1 MSQWLAAAFRWFRSA
16 FAENA
21 GLKAV
26 SLVFAI
32 GLFVYLHRAEEAFDR
47 TFPVGVFSQKPPDDA
62 NRQLMTPI
70 PPNIYVTLRGSAHSL
85 ELLMREDPPLIE
97 LDLRDGE
104 RQVVRFDAAML
115 ELPRGVEVLMFDP
128 PSIQLEWQD
137 VVTRSIP
144 VQAALTG
151 TPAEGYVVSGQPL
164 VSPGEVLVKGPKR
177 VVEVMQ
183 FARLA
188 AFDVTGLT
196 EGEYRRPI
204 AIDAPPPR
212 VRYVGLAN
220 TTVTVKIAR
229 RVSEA
234 KFERL
239 GVEVIG
245 VTSGV
250 TNPRQVE
257 VTVVGAPEVVRALR
271 AEQIVPRADLA
282 AAKIDPK
289 KQPHGSA
296 VVPVVV
302 DVANAE
308 THVQPPTVTVK
319 W

>member
-1 MSQWLAAAFRWFRSA
+1 MSQVLAAAFRWFRAA
-16 FAENA
+16 FTENA

-47 TFPVGVFSQKPPDDA
+47 TFPVGIFSQKPPDDA
-62 NRQLMTPI
+62 NRELMTQI
-70 PPNIYVTLRGSAHSL
+70 PPNIYVTLRGSAHAL
-85 ELLMREDPPLIE
+85 EQLMREDPPLIE
-97 LDLRDGE
+97 LDLRDGNT
-104 RQVVRFDAAML
+104 QVVRFEAEML
-115 ELPRGVEVLMFDP
+115 DLPRGVEVLMFDP
-128 PSIQLEWQD
+128 PTIQLEWQD
-137 VVTRSIP
+137 VVSRSIP

-151 TPAEGYVVSGQPL
+151 TPADGYVVSGQP
-164 VSPGEVLVKGPKR
+164 VVTPREVLVKGPKR

-212 VRYVGLAN
+212 VRYVGLTS
-220 TTVTVKIAR
+220 TTVSVKITR

-245 VTSGV
+245 VTNGV
-250 TNPRQVE
+250 ANPRQVE
-257 VTVVGAPEVVRALR
+257 VTVIGPPEVVRALR

-282 AAKIDPK
+282 AAKVDPK
-289 KQPHGSA
+289 KQSHGSA
-296 VVPVVV
+296 VVPVTV

-308 THVQPPTVTVK
+308 AHVQPPSVTVK

>member
-1 MSQWLAAAFRWFRSA
+1 VNRLLAAAFRWLRAA
-16 FAENA
+16 FTENSR
-21 GLKAV
+21 LKAV

-32 GLFVYLHRAEEAFDR
+32 GLFVYLNRAEEEFDR
-47 TFPVGVFSQKPPDDA
+47 TFPVGVFSQKPPDSA
-62 NRQLMTPI
+62 NRELMTQI
-70 PPNIYVTLRGSAHSL
+70 PPNIYVTLRGSSHAL
-85 ELLMREDPPLIE
+85 EQLMREDPPLIE

-104 RQVVRFDAAML
+104 TQVVRFDETMF

-128 PSIQLEWQD
+128 PTIQLEWQD
-137 VVTRSIP
+137 VVSRSIP

-164 VSPGEVLVKGPKR
+164 VSPREVVVEGPKR

-212 VRYVGLAN
+212 VHYVGLAN
-220 TTVTVKIAR
+220 ITVNVKIAR

-245 VTSGV
+245 VSNGV

-257 VTVVGAPEVVRALR
+257 VTVVGPPEVVRALR

-296 VVPVVV
+296 VVPVTV
-302 DVANAE
+302 DVGNAE
-308 THVQPPTVTVK
+308 THIQPPTVTVK

>member
-1 MSQWLAAAFRWFRSA
+1 
-16 FAENA
+16 
-21 GLKAV
+21 
-26 SLVFAI
+26 
-32 GLFVYLHRAEEAFDR
+32 
-47 TFPVGVFSQKPPDDA
+47 VGVFSQKPSDSA
-62 NRQLMTPI
+62 NRELMTQI
-70 PPNIYVTLRGSAHSL
+70 PPNIYVTLRGSAHAL
-85 ELLMREDPPLIE
+85 EQLMREDPPLIE
-97 LDLRDGE
+97 LDLRDGNT
-104 RQVVRFDAAML
+104 QVVRFDETMF

-128 PSIQLEWQD
+128 PTIQLEWQD
-137 VVTRSIP
+137 VVSRSIP

-164 VSPGEVLVKGPKR
+164 VNPREVVVEGPKR

-212 VRYVGLAN
+212 VHYVGLGN
-220 TTVTVKIAR
+220 ITVNVKIAR

-245 VTSGV
+245 AANGV
-250 TNPRQVE
+250 ANPRQVE
-257 VTVVGAPEVVRALR
+257 VTVIGPPEVVRALR

-282 AAKIDPK
+282 AAKIDPT

-296 VVPVVV
+296 IVPVTV
-302 DVANAE
+302 DVAAAE
-308 THVQPPTVTVK
+308 THIQPPTVTVK

>member
-1 MSQWLAAAFRWFRSA
+1 MNRLLAALFHSLRAAFS
-16 FAENA
+16 ENA

-32 GLFVYLHRAEEAFDR
+32 GLFVYLHRAEEQFDR
-47 TFPVGVFSQKPPDDA
+47 TFPVGVFSQKPPESA
-62 NRQLMTPI
+62 NRELMTQI
-70 PPNIYVTLRGSAHSL
+70 PPNIYVTLRGSAHAL
-85 ELLMREDPPLIE
+85 EQLMREDPPLVEI
-97 LDLRDGE
+97 DLRDGNA
-104 RQVVRFDAAML
+104 RAVTFSAGML
-115 ELPRGVEVLMFDP
+115 DLPRGVEVLMFDP
-128 PSIQLEWQD
+128 PTIQLEWQD

-144 VQAALTG
+144 VQASLTG
-151 TPAEGYVVSGQPL
+151 TPAPGYVVSGQPL
-164 VSPGEVLVKGPKR
+164 VDPREVVVRGPKR
-177 VVEVMQ
+177 VVEVQQ

-196 EGEYRRPI
+196 QGEYRRPI

-212 VRYVGLAN
+212 VHYVGLTNIA
-220 TTVTVKIAR
+220 VTVKIAR

-239 GVEVIG
+239 GVEVLG
-245 VTSGV
+245 VSNGV
-250 TNPRQVE
+250 VNPRQVE
-257 VTVVGAPEVVRALR
+257 VTVVGPPETVRALR

-289 KQPHGSA
+289 KQAHGSA
-296 VVPVVV
+296 VVPVTV

>member
-1 MSQWLAAAFRWFRSA
+1 MSQVLAAAFRWFRAA
-16 FAENA
+16 FTENA

-62 NRQLMTPI
+62 NRELMTQI
-70 PPNIYVTLRGSAHSL
+70 PPNIYVTLRGSSHAL
-85 ELLMREDPPLIE
+85 EQLMRDDPPLIE
-97 LDLRDGE
+97 LDLRDGTT
-104 RQVVRFDAAML
+104 QVVRFEAEML
-115 ELPRGVEVLMFDP
+115 DLPRGVEVLMFDP
-128 PSIQLEWQD
+128 PTIQLEWQD

-151 TPAEGYVVSGQPL
+151 TPAEGYVVSGQP
-164 VSPGEVLVKGPKR
+164 VVTPREVLVKGPKR

-212 VRYVGLAN
+212 VRYVGLTN
-220 TTVTVKIAR
+220 ITVSVKIAR

-245 VTSGV
+245 VTNGV
-250 TNPRQVE
+250 ANPRQVE
-257 VTVVGAPEVVRALR
+257 VTVIGAPEVVRALR

-282 AAKIDPK
+282 AAKVDPK
-289 KQPHGSA
+289 KQAHGSA

-302 DVANAE
+302 DVASAE
-308 THVQPPTVTVK
+308 AHVQPPSVTVK